1 MEQGAVIL
9 YNIGAL
15 AAYSQSVVIL
25 VLEGIHSAQWPIA
38 KPKPGSFRQSL
49 PRKPGISSI
58 TIPQMN
64 QFFELLLIVVYRSYI
79 LFILVCIEKMTS
91 DVIGNC

>member
-15 AAYSQSVVIL
+15 AAYSQSFVIL
-25 VLEGIHSAQWPIA
+25 VLRGIQPKWPIA
-38 KPKPGSFRQSL
+38 KPTSRSFRQSL

-58 TIPQMN
+58 AIPEIN
-64 QFFELLLIVVYRSYI
+64 PFFEQMVIVVYGSYI